1 VEAEKC
7 PFEFNFDPQ
16 TFKVGDVVS
25 YRVPEMF
32 GDMPF
37 VGTLVAVEADSVLI
51 CAGDPKEPD
60 RRMRGT
66 RRNPGVY
73 TPGYEPPPLRG

>member
-1 VEAEKC
+1 MEEKC

-16 TFKVGDVVS
+16 TFKVGDSVS
-25 YRVPEMF
+25 YRIPEKF

-37 VGTLVAVEADSVLI
+37 VGTILAVYEDWVEISPN
-51 CAGDPKEPD
+51 DETEPD

-66 RRNPGVY
+66 RTSRPIVSEKDALG
-73 TPGYEPPPLRG
+73 